1 MVNNEYSN
9 RKIKRVKKGKLFF
22 SITIVLLFLVF
33 FAILGGVGG
42 YIVYV
47 INTSPNIDS
56 IMVAPKGYT
65 TILYDNNKGNE
76 VYRLH
81 GDQNRIYAGLDKIP
95 VYLQNAFISIEDER
109 FYDHHGIDYKGI
121 VRAVWTNITKV
132 SLSEGASTITQ
143 QLIRNNMLTLDKKF
157 DRKIREQY
165 LALTLEKELEK
176 DVILE
181 LYLNTIN
188 LGSSNC
194 YGVQAAANRYF
205 NKDVSALSLSE
216 STVIAGITKNPT
228 YYDPTRNPENTKK
241 RQHIILKKMLDL
253 KKISKEEY
261 DKALADDVFSR
272 IANYAQVNKQKNA
285 YTSYFVD
292 EVIREVK
299 KDLVAEKGLNE
310 NQAINL
316 IYGGGLSIYTT
327 VDQNMQTILEEEYVN
342 EKNFPKSGTKYEL
355 VYALST
361 KNKSTKKVSHYEK
374 RVIIK
379 STSVVD
385 KTIEDFKSELMKD
398 DDEIVKDSHYLVPQP
413 QSAMVITEQSTGHV
427 KAIVGGR
434 GEKNMSRDL
443 DRATQSLRQPGSTFK
458 VLASFAPALDSGKY
472 TLASIVDDIPYH
484 LGQAYQYKEYKNWYS
499 NQDFAYRGLST
510 IREGIRDSMNIVAVK
525 TLMDIGITKSFNYL
539 KVFGF
544 TTLVDKEII
553 NKKTYTDKSPGVA
566 LGGLTKGVSLLELT
580 TGYATIANGG
590 TYIEP
595 IFYTKV
601 LDHNGNVLLEEHQV
615 KRKVLKPSTCYL
627 LTSAMKD
634 VMTSGTGTAANFRS
648 NNIPVAGKTG
658 TTSDNK
664 DILFVGY
671 TPYYTAGIWAGYD
684 KPETLPSGATS
695 FHKTLWSKVMGRIH
709 AKLRTK
715 DFKQPS
721 NIVTA
726 SICTESG
733 KLAVSGLCTHDPR
746 GSTVRNEYFVQGT
759 QPTTKCNVHQ
769 KVLINSS
776 NGKLATSDTPSEL
789 SVEKVF
795 IKRPATST
803 YSASA
808 RGRIKDSKYEIP
820 KLVSDIPITP
830 DTVEQTNTQT
840 KPVSTAPE
848 DTTDS
853 DLDTIP
859 HETETTA
866 AEE

>member
-1 MVNNEYSN
+1 MLNNNYSN
-9 RKIKRVKKGKLFF
+9 RKVKRVKKGKLFF
-22 SITIVLLFLVF
+22 SISVIFLFLVF
-33 FAILGGVGG
+33 FAIAGGVGG

-56 IMVAPKGYT
+56 IMVTPKGYT
-65 TILYDNNKGNE
+65 TILYDNTKGNE

-81 GDQNRIYAGLDKIP
+81 GDQNRIYVKLDEIP
-95 VYLQNAFISIEDER
+95 LYVQKAFISIEDER

-121 VRAVWTNITKV
+121 LRAVWTNITKL

-165 LALTLEKELEK
+165 LALELEKESEK
-176 DVILE
+176 NEILE

-205 NKDVSALSLSE
+205 NKDVSDLSLSE
-216 STVIAGITKNPT
+216 ATIIAGITKNPT
-228 YYDPTRNPENTKK
+228 YYDPTRNPENAKK

-253 KKISKEEY
+253 KAISKEEY
-261 DKALADDVFSR
+261 DKALADDVFLR
-272 IANYAQVNKQKNA
+272 IANYAQVTKQKNS

-299 KDLVAEKGLNE
+299 KDLVTEKGLNE

-316 IYGGGLSIYTT
+316 IYGGGLRIYTT
-327 VDQNMQTILEEEYVN
+327 VDQKMQSILEEEYIN
-342 EKNFPKSGTKYEL
+342 EKNFPKAGAKYEL
-355 VYALST
+355 VYALSV

-374 RVIIK
+374 RIIIK
-379 STSVVD
+379 NTSAVE
-385 KTIEDFKSELMKD
+385 KTIENFKSELIKD
-398 DDEIVKDSHYLVPQP
+398 DDELVKDSHYLIPQP
-413 QSAMVITEQSTGHV
+413 QSAMVITEQSTGQV

-458 VLASFAPALDSGKY
+458 VVASFAPALDSGKY
-472 TLASIVDDIPYH
+472 TLASVVDDIPYH
-484 LGQAYQYKEYKNWYS
+484 LGKAYQYKEYKNWYS
-499 NQDFAYRGLST
+499 NQDYAYRGLST

-525 TLMDIGITKSFNYL
+525 TLMDISITKSFNYL
-539 KVFGF
+539 KAFGF
-544 TTLVDKEII
+544 TTIIDKEII
-553 NKKTYTDKSPGVA
+553 NKKTYTDKSPGIA

-601 LDHNGNVLLEEHQV
+601 LDHDGNILLEEHQV

-634 VMTSGTGTAANFRS
+634 VMTSGTGTPANFKS
-648 NNIPVAGKTG
+648 ISMPLAGKTG

-684 KPETLPSGATS
+684 KPETLPSGTTS
-695 FHKTLWSKVMGRIH
+695 FHKTLWSKVMERIH
-709 AKLRTK
+709 TKRTNK
-715 DFKQPS
+715 DFKKPS
-721 NIVTA
+721 NIVTEN
-726 SICTESG
+726 ICTESG
-733 KLAVSGLCTHDPR
+733 KLAVSGLCDNDPR
-746 GSTVRNEYFVQGT
+746 GSTARNEYFIQGT
-759 QPTTKCNVHQ
+759 EPKTTCDVHK
-769 KVLINSS
+769 KVTINSS
-776 NGKLATSDTPSEL
+776 NGKLATAETPADL
-789 SVEKVF
+789 KVEKIY
-795 IKRPATST
+795 IKRPPTSI

-808 RGRIKDSKYEIP
+808 RGKIKDAKYEIP
-820 KLVSDIPITP
+820 KLTSDMPIIP
-830 DTVEQTNTQT
+830 DTVEQPESQIP
-840 KPVSTAPE
+840 PVSTAPE
-848 DTTDS
+848 DTSDTDI
-853 DLDTIP
+853 DNIP

-866 AEE
+866 VEE